1 MGMLAKQMIGAVGS
15 VAVAGTVNMATS
27 ILTESRTVGWIAFV
41 AALFVAC
48 VAVQFG
54 LGKLGRSASSAMVVE
69 DVIVDGAINARMT
82 HSGVQR
88 VRGAIVGRDLNLEQN
103 GN

>member
-1 MGMLAKQMIGAVGS
+1 MGMLTRQIVGAVGS
-15 VAVAGTVNMATS
+15 VAVAGTVNVATTL
-27 ILTESRTVGWIAFV
+27 LTESRTVGWVAFV
-41 AALFVAC
+41 VALFVAC

-54 LGKLGRSASSAMVVE
+54 LGLLGRSASSAMVVE
-69 DVIVDGAINARMT
+69 DVIVDGSINARMT

-88 VRGAIVGRDLNLEQN
+88 VRGATVGRDINLEQN